1 MRVRVKIKIYIFTAG
16 GERVDRV
23 EEEAS
28 VHHLVLPPVSVQVQK
43 PVILEV
49 EVMMKWTIEGDEE
62 ADRDRTR
69 TGR

>member
-1 MRVRVKIKIYIFTAG
+1 M
-16 GERVDRV
+16 
-23 EEEAS
+23 
-28 VHHLVLPPVSVQVQK
+28 QK

-62 ADRDRTR
+62 ADQVRTR